1 MPELAKSMSNYVNSD
16 VKQIRPSAIRDFDMK
31 ISSVPDLVKLTLGEP
46 DFNVPEHVKQAAID
60 GIKAN
65 DSHYGPSAGKL
76 ELRKAV
82 ASYLKDTRDVSYDPE
97 NEILITNGGTEGL
110 TAITF
115 SLLNPG
121 DKVLVPTP
129 VFSLYFPIITLTG
142 AECIQVD
149 TSDDGF
155 VLTPERLESE
165 IQKHGDDIKMI
176 ILNYPCNPTGRAYSE
191 DLLRKLGKIL
201 KEHNILIVADE
212 MYSELTY
219 DQEHFSLATI
229 LPEQTLLVSGL
240 SKSHAMTGWRLGYI
254 AGPAAL
260 IQQIYKI
267 HGFLVTCVNDIAQ
280 DAAIE
285 ALNNGRKDPIA
296 FRKEYQKRRDYVMKR
311 MKKMGFDIA
320 TPEGAFYVFAR
331 IPEQFGDDDYN
342 FALELAQKG
351 KVGVIPGSAFGA
363 GGQGYIRISY
373 AASDEKL
380 QKAMDR
386 MESYL
391 ATLE

>member
-1 MPELAKSMSNYVNSD
+1 MPELAKGMENYVNKD
-16 VKQIRPSAIRDFDMK
+16 VKEIRPSAIRDFDMQ
-31 ISSVPDLVKLTLGEP
+31 ISSIPDLVKLTLGEP
-46 DFNVPEHVKQAAID
+46 DFNVPEHVKEAAIQ
-60 GIKAN
+60 GIKNN
-65 DSHYGPSAGKL
+65 DSHYGPAAGKL

-82 ASYLKDTRDVSYDPE
+82 ASYLKDTRGVNYNPE
-97 NEILITNGGTEGL
+97 DEILITNGGTEAL

-155 VLTPERLESE
+155 VLTPERLQSE
-165 IQKHGDDIKMI
+165 IDKHGDIKMI
-176 ILNYPCNPTGRAYSE
+176 LLNYPCNPTGRAYSE

-201 KEHNILIVADE
+201 HDNNILIVADE

-229 LPEQTLLVSGL
+229 YPEQTLIVSGL

-254 AGPAAL
+254 AAPAPL
-260 IQQIYKI
+260 ITQIYKM
-267 HGFLVTCVNDIAQ
+267 HGFFVTCVNDIAQ

-285 ALNNGRKDPIA
+285 ALNNGRKDPDA
-296 FRKEYQKRRDYVMKR
+296 FREEYKKRRDFVVDR
-311 MKKMGFDIA
+311 MQKMGFNIA
-320 TPEGAFYVFAR
+320 TPEGAFYVFAK
-331 IPEQFGDDDYN
+331 IPAQFGDDDFN
-342 FALELAQKG
+342 FALDLAKKA

-363 GGQGYIRISY
+363 GGEGYIRISY

-386 MESYL
+386 IENYL
-391 ATLE
+391 DNLD

>member
-1 MPELAKSMSNYVNSD
+1 MPELAKSMENYVNKD
-16 VKQIRPSAIRDFDMK
+16 VKEIRPSAIRDFDMQ
-31 ISSVPDLVKLTLGEP
+31 ISSIPGLVKLTLGEP
-46 DFNVPEHVKQAAID
+46 DFNVPEHVKQAAIR
-60 GIKAN
+60 GIQAN
-65 DSHYGPSAGKL
+65 DSHYGPAAGKL

-82 ASYLKDTRDVSYDPE
+82 TNYLKDTRNVDYNPE
-97 NEILITNGGTEGL
+97 DEVLITNGGTEAL

-149 TSDDGF
+149 TSADDF
-155 VLTPERLESE
+155 VLTPAKLQSE
-165 IQKHGDDIKMI
+165 LDQHGDVKML
-176 ILNYPCNPTGRAYSE
+176 ILNYPCNPTGRAYPE

-201 KEHNILIVADE
+201 HDHNVLIVADE

-229 LPEQTLLVSGL
+229 YPEQTLLVSGL

-254 AGPAAL
+254 AGPSAL
-260 IQQIYKI
+260 ISQIYKI

-285 ALNNGRKDPIA
+285 ALNNGRQDPDA
-296 FRKEYQKRRDYVMKR
+296 FRAEYKKRRDYVVSR
-311 MKKMGFDIA
+311 MEKMGFDIA
-320 TPEGAFYVFAR
+320 TPEGAFYVFAK
-331 IPEQFGDDDYN
+331 IPAQFGNDDFN
-342 FALELAQKG
+342 FALDLAKKA

-363 GGQGYIRISY
+363 GGEGYIRISY

-380 QKAMDR
+380 AKAMDYI
-386 MESYL
+386 ESYL
-391 ATLE
+391 DNLE

>member
-1 MPELAKSMSNYVNSD
+1 MPELAKGMENYVNND
-16 VKQIRPSAIRDFDMK
+16 VKAIRPSAIRDFDMK
-31 ISSVPDLVKLTLGEP
+31 ISSIPGLVKLTLGEP
-46 DFNVPEHVKQAAID
+46 DFNVPEHVKEAAVQ
-60 GIKAN
+60 GIRDN
-65 DSHYGPSAGKL
+65 DSHYGPAAGKL

-82 ASYLKDTRDVSYDPE
+82 AKYLADTRNVDYNPE
-97 NEILITNGGTEGL
+97 DEILITNGGTEAL

-155 VLTPERLESE
+155 VLTPEKLQSE
-165 IQKHGDDIKMI
+165 IDKHGDVKMI
-176 ILNYPCNPTGRAYSE
+176 LLNYPCNPTGRAYPE
-191 DLLRKLGKIL
+191 DLLRRLGKIL
-201 KEHNILIVADE
+201 HDNNILIVADE

-229 LPEQTLLVSGL
+229 YPEQTLLVSGL

-254 AGPAAL
+254 SGPAPL
-260 IQQIYKI
+260 IGEIYKM
-267 HGFLVTCVNDIAQ
+267 HGFMVTCVNDIAQ
-280 DAAIE
+280 DAAVE
-285 ALNNGRKDPIA
+285 ALNNGREDPVA
-296 FRKEYQKRRDYVMKR
+296 FRKEYQKRRDFVVDR
-311 MKKMGFDIA
+311 MEKMGFDIA
-320 TPEGAFYVFAR
+320 TPDGAFYVFAK
-331 IPEQFGDDDYN
+331 IPAQFGKDDFN
-342 FALELAQKG
+342 FALDLAKKA

-363 GGQGYIRISY
+363 GGEGYIRISY

-380 QKAMDR
+380 QKAMDQIKQ
-386 MESYL
+386 YL
-391 ATLE
+391 DTLD

>member
-1 MPELAKSMSNYVNSD
+1 MPELAKSMENYVNKD
-16 VKQIRPSAIRDFDMK
+16 VKEIRPSAIRDFDMQ
-31 ISSVPDLVKLTLGEP
+31 ISSIPGLVKLTLGEP
-46 DFNVPEHVKQAAID
+46 DFNVPEHVKQAAIR
-60 GIKAN
+60 GIQAN
-65 DSHYGPSAGKL
+65 DSHYGPAAGKL

-82 ASYLKDTRDVSYDPE
+82 ANYLKDTRNVDYNPE
-97 NEILITNGGTEGL
+97 DEVLITNGGTEAL

-149 TSDDGF
+149 TFADDF
-155 VLTPERLESE
+155 VLTPEKLQSE
-165 IQKHGDDIKMI
+165 LDQHGDVKMI
-176 ILNYPCNPTGRAYSE
+176 ILNYPCNPTGRAYPE

-201 KEHNILIVADE
+201 HDHNVLIVADE

-229 LPEQTLLVSGL
+229 YPEQTLLVSGL

-254 AGPAAL
+254 AGPSAL
-260 IQQIYKI
+260 ISQIYKI

-285 ALNNGRKDPIA
+285 ALNNGRQDPDA
-296 FRKEYQKRRDYVMKR
+296 FRSEYKKRRD
-311 MKKMGFDIA
+311 
-320 TPEGAFYVFAR
+320 
-331 IPEQFGDDDYN
+331 
-342 FALELAQKG
+342 
-351 KVGVIPGSAFGA
+351 
-363 GGQGYIRISY
+363 
-373 AASDEKL
+373 
-380 QKAMDR
+380 
-386 MESYL
+386 
-391 ATLE
+391 

>member
-1 MPELAKSMSNYVNSD
+1 MPELAKSMENYVNKD
-16 VKQIRPSAIRDFDMK
+16 VKEIRPSAIRDFDMQ
-31 ISSVPDLVKLTLGEP
+31 ISSIPGLVKLTLGEP
-46 DFNVPEHVKQAAID
+46 DFNVPEHVKQAAIR
-60 GIKAN
+60 GIQAN
-65 DSHYGPSAGKL
+65 DSHYGPAAGKL

-82 ASYLKDTRDVSYDPE
+82 TNYLKDTRNVDYNPE
-97 NEILITNGGTEGL
+97 DEVLITNGGTEAL

-149 TSDDGF
+149 TSADDF
-155 VLTPERLESE
+155 VLTPEKLQSE
-165 IQKHGDDIKMI
+165 LDQHGDVKMI
-176 ILNYPCNPTGRAYSE
+176 ILNYQCNPTGRAYPE

-201 KEHNILIVADE
+201 HDHNVLIVADE

-229 LPEQTLLVSGL
+229 YPEQTLLVSGL

-254 AGPAAL
+254 AGPSAL
-260 IQQIYKI
+260 ISQIYKI

-285 ALNNGRKDPIA
+285 ALNNGRQDPDA
-296 FRKEYQKRRDYVMKR
+296 FRAEYKKRRDYVVSR
-311 MKKMGFDIA
+311 MEKMGFDIA
-320 TPEGAFYVFAR
+320 TPEGAFYVFAK
-331 IPEQFGDDDYN
+331 IPAQFGNDDFN
-342 FALELAQKG
+342 FALDLAKKA

-363 GGQGYIRISY
+363 GGEGYIRISY

-380 QKAMDR
+380 AKAMDYI
-386 MESYL
+386 ESYL
-391 ATLE
+391 DNLE

>member
-1 MPELAKSMSNYVNSD
+1 MPELAKGMENYVNND
-16 VKQIRPSAIRDFDMK
+16 VKEIRPSAIRDFDMK
-31 ISSVPDLVKLTLGEP
+31 ISSIPGLVKLTLGEP
-46 DFNVPEHVKQAAID
+46 DFNVPEHVKEAAVQ
-60 GIKAN
+60 GIRDN
-65 DSHYGPSAGKL
+65 DSHYGPAAGKL

-82 ASYLKDTRDVSYDPE
+82 AKYLADTRNVDYNPE
-97 NEILITNGGTEGL
+97 DEILITNGGTEAL

-155 VLTPERLESE
+155 VLTPEKLQSE
-165 IQKHGDDIKMI
+165 IDKHGDVKMI
-176 ILNYPCNPTGRAYSE
+176 ILNYPCNPTGRAYPE
-191 DLLRKLGKIL
+191 DLLRRLGKIL
-201 KEHNILIVADE
+201 HDNNILIVADE

-229 LPEQTLLVSGL
+229 YPEQTLLVSGL

-254 AGPAAL
+254 AGPAPL
-260 IQQIYKI
+260 IGEIYKM
-267 HGFLVTCVNDIAQ
+267 HGFMVTCVNDIAQ
-280 DAAIE
+280 DAAVE
-285 ALNNGRKDPIA
+285 ALNNGREDPVA
-296 FRKEYQKRRDYVMKR
+296 FRKEYQKRRDFVVDR
-311 MKKMGFDIA
+311 MEKMGFDIA
-320 TPEGAFYVFAR
+320 TPDGAFYVFAK
-331 IPEQFGDDDYN
+331 IPAQFGKDDFN
-342 FALELAQKG
+342 FALDLAKKA

-363 GGQGYIRISY
+363 GGEGYIRISY

-380 QKAMDR
+380 QKAMDQIKQ
-386 MESYL
+386 YL
-391 ATLE
+391 DTLD

>member
-1 MPELAKSMSNYVNSD
+1 MPELAKGMENYVNND
-16 VKQIRPSAIRDFDMK
+16 VKAIRPSAIRDFDMK
-31 ISSVPDLVKLTLGEP
+31 ISSIPGLVKLTLGEP
-46 DFNVPEHVKQAAID
+46 DFNVPEHVKEAAVQ
-60 GIKAN
+60 GIRDN
-65 DSHYGPSAGKL
+65 DSHYGPAAGKL

-82 ASYLKDTRDVSYDPE
+82 AKYLADTRNVDYNPE
-97 NEILITNGGTEGL
+97 DEILITNGGTEAL

-155 VLTPERLESE
+155 VLTPEKLQSE
-165 IQKHGDDIKMI
+165 IDKHGDVKMI
-176 ILNYPCNPTGRAYSE
+176 LLNYPCNPTGRAYPE
-191 DLLRKLGKIL
+191 DLLRQLGKIL
-201 KEHNILIVADE
+201 HDNNILIVADE

-229 LPEQTLLVSGL
+229 YPEQTLLVSGL

-254 AGPAAL
+254 AGPAPL
-260 IQQIYKI
+260 IGEIYKM
-267 HGFLVTCVNDIAQ
+267 HGFMVTCVNDIAQ
-280 DAAIE
+280 DAAVE
-285 ALNNGRKDPIA
+285 ALNNGREDPVA
-296 FRKEYQKRRDYVMKR
+296 FRKEYQKRRDFVVDR
-311 MKKMGFDIA
+311 MEKMGFDIA
-320 TPEGAFYVFAR
+320 TPDGAFYVFAK
-331 IPEQFGDDDYN
+331 IPAQFGKDDFN
-342 FALELAQKG
+342 FALDLAKKA

-363 GGQGYIRISY
+363 GGEGYIRISY

-380 QKAMDR
+380 QKAMDQIKQ
-386 MESYL
+386 YL
-391 ATLE
+391 DTLD

>member
-1 MPELAKSMSNYVNSD
+1 MPELAKGMKNYVNND
-16 VKQIRPSAIRDFDMK
+16 VKEIRPSAIRDFDMK
-31 ISSVPDLVKLTLGEP
+31 ISSIPGLVKLTLGEP
-46 DFNVPEHVKQAAID
+46 DFNVPEHVKEAAVQ
-60 GIKAN
+60 GIRDN
-65 DSHYGPSAGKL
+65 DSHYGPAAGKL

-82 ASYLKDTRDVSYDPE
+82 AKYLADTRNVDYNPE
-97 NEILITNGGTEGL
+97 DEILITNGGTEAL

-155 VLTPERLESE
+155 VLTPEKLQSE
-165 IQKHGDDIKMI
+165 IDKHVDVKMI
-176 ILNYPCNPTGRAYSE
+176 ILNYPCNPTGRAYPE
-191 DLLRKLGKIL
+191 DLLRRLGKIL
-201 KEHNILIVADE
+201 HDNNILIVADE

-229 LPEQTLLVSGL
+229 YPEQTLLVSGL

-254 AGPAAL
+254 AGPAPL
-260 IQQIYKI
+260 IGEIYKM
-267 HGFLVTCVNDIAQ
+267 HGFMVTCVNDIAQ
-280 DAAIE
+280 DAAVE
-285 ALNNGRKDPIA
+285 ALNNGREDPVA
-296 FRKEYQKRRDYVMKR
+296 FRKEYQKRRDFVVDR
-311 MKKMGFDIA
+311 MEKMGFDIA
-320 TPEGAFYVFAR
+320 TPDGAFYVFAK
-331 IPEQFGDDDYN
+331 IPAQFGKDDFN
-342 FALELAQKG
+342 FALDLAKKA

-363 GGQGYIRISY
+363 GGEGYIRISY

-380 QKAMDR
+380 QKAMDQIKQ
-386 MESYL
+386 YL
-391 ATLE
+391 DTLD